1 MPLYIQAREGV
12 KILAVGLLAGFVATI
27 VVAGLIFAGEAL
39 MNYPHGLFYLIIG
52 YSLGFDGLD
61 ALGMG
66 IVMHMTAGA
75 LIGLIASTPIVL
87 VRRLFRVVS
96 NFNTSL
102 IYGIVVGVLVWL
114 LFFLPVSYMLVKPTL
129 ESYNDTISDRSG
141 RLLTDLNLPFSRVI
155 YYAIGLHIQYGIVYS
170 MIIMAF
176 TGRIIRYY
184 SQREEY

>member
-1 MPLYIQAREGV
+1 MTLYIQAKEGM
-12 KILAVGLLAGFVATI
+12 KILAVGLLAGFIATL

-66 IVMHMTAGA
+66 IVMHITAGA
-75 LIGLIASTPIVL
+75 LIGLVASIPIV
-87 VRRLFRVVS
+87 VVKRLFSVVS
-96 NFNTSL
+96 NFNTAL
-102 IYGIVVGVLVWL
+102 IYGIIVGVLVWL
-114 LFFLPVSYMLVKPTL
+114 LFFLPVSYMLVMPTL
-129 ESYNDTISDRSG
+129 ESYSDITSDRSG
-141 RLLTDLNLPFSRVI
+141 RIINDLNLSFARVI

-176 TGRIIRYY
+176 MSRMIKYY
-184 SQREEY
+184 SQRSEY